1 VVAVRGRTI
10 VVSDSGPGFAPDMLA
25 RATERFAT
33 GDTARGHGIGLGL
46 AIAAA
51 QARVLGGSL
60 RVANRPEGG
69 AEVTVELSDRAP
81 TPEPG
86 A

>member
-1 VVAVRGRTI
+1 
-10 VVSDSGPGFAPDMLA
+10 MLA

-33 GDTARGHGIGLGL
+33 GDTARSHGIGLGL

-60 RVANRPEGG
+60 RVANRSGGG
-69 AEVTVELSDRAP
+69 AQVTVQLGDRAP
-81 TPEPG
+81 TAEPPR
-86 A
+86 

>member
-1 VVAVRGRTI
+1 
-10 VVSDSGPGFAPDMLA
+10 MLA

-60 RVANRPEGG
+60 RVSNGPGGG
-69 AEVTVELSDRAP
+69 AQVTVELSGRAP
-81 TPEPG
+81 TARPPQ
-86 A
+86 

>member
-1 VVAVRGRTI
+1 
-10 VVSDSGPGFAPDMLA
+10 MLA
-25 RATERFAT
+25 RATHRFAT

-60 RVANRPEGG
+60 AVANRPEGG
-69 AEVTVELSDRAP
+69 AQVTVQLGDRAP
-81 TPEPG
+81 TEDPR